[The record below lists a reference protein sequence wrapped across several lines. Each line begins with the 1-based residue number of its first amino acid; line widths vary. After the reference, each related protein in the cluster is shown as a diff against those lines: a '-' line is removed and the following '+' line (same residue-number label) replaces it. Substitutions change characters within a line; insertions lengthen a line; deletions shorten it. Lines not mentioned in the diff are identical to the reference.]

1 MAVARSERDSP
12 KMGHISRL
20 LSDMADL
27 GQWGTVRSEA
37 DRGNDAAGGL
47 AEAMEAWAE
56 RWFKDSPYWLMDV
69 VTLTLYRLDKGLQV
83 DDLDW
88 TPDDELRYDHSPF
101 LAEPQRFEFD
111 SPGLEL
117 LAAG

>member
-1 MAVARSERDSP
+1 
-12 KMGHISRL
+12 
-20 LSDMADL
+20 
-27 GQWGTVRSEA
+27 
-37 DRGNDAAGGL
+37 
-47 AEAMEAWAE
+47 
-56 RWFKDSPYWLMDV
+56 
-69 VTLTLYRLDKGLQV
+69 LQV

-111 SPGLEL
+111 SPGWSL